1 MIELNARLGD
11 SIDDIYK
18 EAIVIAS
25 KANDVV
31 HFEGNGIDFYAD
43 KDSNPCLVN
52 EYLNDCYRYDIKT
65 LGPRDPKWTEDFI
78 SQKEKEYQLQ
88 ETERRK
94 QWEYD
99 KQIENEDY
107 QTFLDFVGNEEIEV
121 NDPSQLEKFRN
132 ANSDHFYGQIY
143 VAFLEDIAK
152 YLQVV
157 KRINGYITK
166 DDVKKGEKLI
176 RKHGITGFQ
185 RACIVNVLKQ
195 IWKHWQDD
203 LFI

>member
-1 MIELNARLGD
+1 MIEYNARLGD
-11 SIDDIYK
+11 YIDDIYK

-78 SQKEKEYQLQ
+78 SQKEKDYQIQ
-88 ETERRK
+88 ENERKK
-94 QWEYD
+94 QWDNE
-99 KQIENEDY
+99 KRIEQEDY
-107 QTFLDFVGNEEIEV
+107 QHFLEFIGNEEIEV
-121 NDPSQLEKFRN
+121 NNPSELEELRKAN
-132 ANSDHFYGQIY
+132 ADHFYGRTY

-157 KRINGYITK
+157 KRINGKITHE
-166 DDVKKGEKLI
+166 DVVTGEKLI

-185 RACIVNVLKQ
+185 HSCIVSVLQQ
-195 IWKHWQDD
+195 IWKHWEDG
-203 LFI
+203 LF